1 MDNRPYAE
9 KDVPFPNAYWV
20 IPGRFLAGDYPL
32 TDDPKIS
39 FNNLSALI
47 DYGIRHVIDL
57 TEPAEMHRFGAQTR
71 DYSNLLKLIA
81 DQRGVSMTYHPLP
94 IKDYT
99 APDREMI
106 TDILDEIDHAI
117 ENDRPVYIHC
127 WGGVGRTGTIV
138 GCYLARHGYASGAAI
153 LDKILELRKYTD
165 LTYIGSPQGQK
176 QIEMVISWRKG
187 E

>member
-1 MDNRPYAE
+1 MNSRPFTE

-32 TDDPKIS
+32 TDDPKIT
-39 FNNLSALI
+39 FDNLSALI

-57 TEPAEMHRFGAQTR
+57 TEPAEIHRFGQTR
-71 DYSNLLKLIA
+71 NYSSLLRLLA
-81 DQRGVSMTYHPLP
+81 DQRGVRMTYRPSP

-99 APDREMI
+99 APDREKI
-106 TDILDEIDHAI
+106 ADILDDIDNAI

-138 GCYLARHGYASGAAI
+138 GCYLARHGYASGPAI
-153 LDKILELRKYTD
+153 LDKILELRKLTD
-165 LTYIGSPQGQK
+165 LTHIGSPQGQK
-176 QIEMVISWRKG
+176 QIEMVISWGKG